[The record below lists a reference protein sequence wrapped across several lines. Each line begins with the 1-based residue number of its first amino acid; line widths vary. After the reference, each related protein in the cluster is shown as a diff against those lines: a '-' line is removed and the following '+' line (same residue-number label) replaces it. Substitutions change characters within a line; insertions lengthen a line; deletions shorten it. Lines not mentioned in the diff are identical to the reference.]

1 MRENVSL
8 ITTRVIQIG
17 LVALAFL
24 LPVFFVP
31 TTSEFYNFN
40 KTTLLTIGVA
50 ILFLLWGA
58 KMVAE
63 QRVRITR
70 TPLDVPLLIFL
81 IIYILAT
88 VFSLDPNVSLLGW
101 HPVFFGSLPSVAAV
115 VILYFLAT
123 THLDSTYRTWVTY
136 ALVASASL
144 LAVAGIAGFIGQPL
158 FSANWAQARNWTAAG
173 DLNKLAFFL
182 AMAIPLTISAA
193 LFVKETPYR
202 YLFYVLAGVQ
212 IVSFILINSI
222 PAYIVIAAGLF
233 FVLLLSP
240 KVEIKSEIRTALG
253 ILGAVAVAVLLVVNV
268 KGLADNILKPF
279 IISEDKATTIT
290 KPITLPLSAAWQ
302 TSARAVAERPVFGYG
317 PATYGLIFPS
327 FKPVTLNQVNTNNL
341 WNIRFDEP
349 SSGILNLLATTG
361 VAGTI
366 AFVLVV
372 IFLIRSLISFSAGS
386 NLIRS
391 NTHILFLQG
400 SLVAFLVGFIFFD
413 FSAITTVAFILLAA
427 IFFTAIRDWGSS
439 LADEV
444 DLQLVEL
451 RSGALRTVEPSE
463 RSKPNALSWVLFV
476 PALLIFVAAA
486 IYIWGTYRAEVYYYQ
501 AIIASQDASKANETH
516 QKLVDAIRANPYRDT
531 YRRSLL
537 LTDFALARALSQKG
551 KLTDQEQ
558 NTLQTLVGE
567 AIDQGR
573 VATGYEGRSLGSFQI
588 KKQAGTSSFNVANWE
603 SLAAVYASI
612 GGEVRQNAAVH
623 AINTFSQGLSLDPT
637 NPRLYEALGN
647 VYFNNGDT
655 DNAIKNFELSIRSK
669 GDYASGHYSLAQAVK
684 KKGDNPTRVAAELDA
699 TLQLLPSDS
708 PDRNRVKKELDEA
721 IAAAKKATPQAQ
733 QQKPATL
740 TQPQTPPLS
749 TSSATP

>member
-212 IVSFILINSI
+212 IVSFVLINSI

-400 SLVAFLVGFIFFD
+400 SLVAFLIGQVVD
-413 FSAITTVAFILLAA
+413 VTVFHFLRAY
-427 IFFTAIRDWGSS
+427 TGSS
-439 LADEV
+439 KIWLRATGST
-444 DLQLVEL
+444 LV
-451 RSGALRTVEPSE
+451 SQFIDSFV
-463 RSKPNALSWVLFV
+463 VLFIAFYIGAGWDLKLV
-476 PALLIFVAAA
+476 LAIGVVNYFYKFFVAVFL
-486 IYIWGTYRAEVYYYQ
+486 T
-501 AIIASQDASKANETH
+501 
-516 QKLVDAIRANPYRDT
+516 P
-531 YRRSLL
+531 LL
-537 LTDFALARALSQKG
+537 YVLHYFIDFYLG
-551 KLTDQEQ
+551 K
-558 NTLQTLVGE
+558 
-567 AIDQGR
+567 
-573 VATGYEGRSLGSFQI
+573 
-588 KKQAGTSSFNVANWE
+588 
-603 SLAAVYASI
+603 
-612 GGEVRQNAAVH
+612 
-623 AINTFSQGLSLDPT
+623 
-637 NPRLYEALGN
+637 
-647 VYFNNGDT
+647 
-655 DNAIKNFELSIRSK
+655 ELSEQLIEE
-669 GDYASGHYSLAQAVK
+669 AAQ
-684 KKGDNPTRVAAELDA
+684 
-699 TLQLLPSDS
+699 
-708 PDRNRVKKELDEA
+708 
-721 IAAAKKATPQAQ
+721 
-733 QQKPATL
+733 
-740 TQPQTPPLS
+740 
-749 TSSATP
+749 SSRLK